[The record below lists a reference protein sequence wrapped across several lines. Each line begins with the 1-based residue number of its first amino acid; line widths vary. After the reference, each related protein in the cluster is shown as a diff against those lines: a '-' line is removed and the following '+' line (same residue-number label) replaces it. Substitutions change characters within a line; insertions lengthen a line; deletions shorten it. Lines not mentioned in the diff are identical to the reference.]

1 MWHQGFVQKGFDK
14 DGRPVYDEPW
24 KVTKEVTISPGG
36 LAAVDFPAQIGEE
49 GSMYRHI
56 YVPVDNSEH
65 SSRAI
70 DLAVEL
76 GKAFGARLTGCH
88 VYAARLHDYRFKQM
102 EYTLPE
108 EYKDETEL
116 ERQRKIHDSLI
127 AMGLQLISDSYLD
140 VMGHKAEAAGLVF
153 ERKMFDGKHY
163 RVLIEDVKRSDYD
176 LVIIGALGMGVVKD
190 SQLGS
195 VTERFIRKV
204 TTDTLVVKNPDPL
217 SAQTDAIVVGLD
229 GSPQSFNGLKLGVGL
244 AKALHRPVEAVAVY
258 DPYLHYAMFN
268 GLVGVLSEKASK
280 IFRFKEQE
288 QLHEEIIDTGLAK
301 IYQSHLEIGRK
312 LAREEGVDL
321 GITLLDGKC
330 FEKVLQYC
338 RKMRPWLLLLGRVG
352 VHSDEN
358 EIDLGSNTE
367 NLLRLAPCN
376 VLLTGGKFY
385 PPLDVKAEEIIS
397 WTEEAEARMERVPV
411 QVKGVARTAL
421 LRYAVEQGHTVIT
434 SKVIDE
440 AMAIFMPARMAEK
453 MQILAEDLAVAK
465 LRAQEAPVTAICSI
479 CGYTVKGPNPV
490 VRCPVCKAEADK
502 FQLID
507 RAVVE
512 AIAAREG
519 GVEEEE
525 PLPGIAVKWAADARD
540 GLREVT
546 DAYLRRRAKARIEKY
561 ARSKKIPVITRE
573 LAYPIIEEAVGR
585 DKLGAGWETLI
596 AKTKFEPAELV
607 ADDGGSGQSAEFA
620 WTQEAIARLDR
631 VPAGFM
637 RDMTREEVERLA
649 REKGAET
656 IDLALCEAGIGH
668 ARNTMN
674 EVIAGYIRNRKS

>member
-1 MWHQGFVQKGFDK
+1 
-14 DGRPVYDEPW
+14 
-24 KVTKEVTISPGG
+24 
-36 LAAVDFPAQIGEE
+36 
-49 GSMYRHI
+49 MYRHI
-56 YVPVDNSEH
+56 YVPVDNSDY
-65 SSRAI
+65 SNRAI

-76 GKAFGARLTGCH
+76 GKAFGAKLTGCH

-140 VMGHKAEAAGLVF
+140 VMARKAEAAGLEC

-163 RVLIEDVKRSDYD
+163 KVLIQDAKESGYD
-176 LVIIGALGMGVVKD
+176 LVVMGALGMGAAKD

-195 VTERFIRKV
+195 VTERFVRKISA
-204 TTDTLVVKNPDPL
+204 DTLVVRNTDPL
-217 SAQTDAIVVGLD
+217 TVPGGAIVVGLD
-229 GSPQSFNGLKLGVGL
+229 GSPQSFYGLKISLALG
-244 AKALHRPVEAVAVY
+244 KALHRTVEAVAVY

-312 LAREEGVDL
+312 LAQEEGVEL

-338 RKMRPWLLLLGRVG
+338 RKEKPWLLILGRVG

-358 EIDLGSNTE
+358 ETDLGSNTE
-367 NLLRLAPCN
+367 NLLRLAPTN

-397 WTEEAEARMERVPV
+397 WTEEAEARMERVPP

-421 LRYAVEQGHTVIT
+421 LRYAIEQGHTVIT

-440 AMAIFMPARMAEK
+440 AMAIFMPTRMAEK
-453 MQILAEDLAVAK
+453 MQILAEDVAIAK
-465 LRAQEAPVTAICSI
+465 LRSEGARVTAICSV

-490 VRCPVCKAEADK
+490 VKCPVCTAEADK

-507 RAVVE
+507 KAVVE
-512 AIAAREG
+512 AIAAQEG
-519 GVEEEE
+519 VVEEEE
-525 PLPGIAVKWAADARD
+525 PLPGITVKWSQDARD

-573 LAYPIIEEAVGR
+573 LAYPMIEETVGQ
-585 DKLGAGWETLI
+585 DKLGAGWDTLI
-596 AKTKFEPAELV
+596 AKTKFEPAALP
-607 ADDGGSGQSAEFA
+607 ADNGGNGQSGEFA
-620 WTQEAIARLDR
+620 WTQEATARLNR

-637 RDMTREEVERLA
+637 RDMTREEIERVG
-649 REKGAET
+649 REKGVTT
-656 IDLALCEAGIGH
+656 IDLALCEEGIGH

-674 EVIAGYIRNRKS
+674 EVIAGYIKQKKA